1 MNNPAQDLLRSE
13 NMERPRRTEPRM
25 NRLTNSGL
33 SQSRAEE
40 REPVEVTAIRRT
52 TSERQRRDDGMKE
65 NLFPTPEPD
74 ELVAIAKDVDAD
86 DPDASELLDVIGR
99 ATSEEEQPEEP
110 TKAVVR
116 TAVNSGPFMLESLY
130 FRSFGERALLTRE
143 EEVELAKKIDA
154 GTTAIRKALRHALR
168 VLPRLKRPASMVE
181 GQRTLQMIRGLSGLS
196 ATAID
201 KAQQILIEMIEQGT
215 GQQKLP
221 IAVTRQLKE
230 GLLSLRSARLALEQ
244 AKDELVRCNLRL
256 VVDVAKHYT
265 GRGLTLLDLV
275 QEGNIGL
282 MKAAERYQYRKG
294 FKFSTYA
301 TWWIRQG
308 ITRALADQSR
318 TIRIPVHQT
327 EASHRILRV
336 TRRLGQQLGR
346 PARLE
351 EVAQVLRMRPE
362 RLHETVQAFQEPVA
376 LEKPVGD
383 GSTEFGEMIPDLQ
396 AVPPDA
402 HVHRTEMS
410 NQLERI
416 LGTLTPRE
424 QTVIRLRFGIGHDQA
439 CTLEQVGQS
448 LSVTRERI
456 RQIEA
461 KALKKL
467 KTPEIKEMFAAIQ

>member
-1 MNNPAQDLLRSE
+1 
-13 NMERPRRTEPRM
+13 
-25 NRLTNSGL
+25 
-33 SQSRAEE
+33 
-40 REPVEVTAIRRT
+40 
-52 TSERQRRDDGMKE
+52 MKE
-65 NLFPTPEPD
+65 NLFPTPEPE
-74 ELVAIAKDVDAD
+74 ELVTMAKDVDAD
-86 DPDASELLDVIGR
+86 DPEASDLLDVIGKD
-99 ATSEEEQPEEP
+99 TSEEEQPEEP
-110 TKAVVR
+110 VKVATRA
-116 TAVNSGPFMLESLY
+116 ALSGGPFMLESLY

-143 EEVELAKKIDA
+143 EEVELAKKIDS
-154 GTTAIRKALRHALR
+154 GTSTIRTALRHTLR
-168 VLPRLKRPASMVE
+168 VFPKLKRSDSMLE
-181 GQRTLQMIRGLSGLS
+181 AQHTLQMVKGLSGLS
-196 ATAID
+196 ATALD
-201 KAQQILIEMIEQGT
+201 KAEHSLTEMINQGT

-221 IAVTRQLKE
+221 VTIARQITE
-230 GLLSLRSARLALEQ
+230 GLATLRSARVVLER

-346 PARLE
+346 PARIE
-351 EVAQVLRMRPE
+351 EVADVLRMRPE

-376 LEKPVGD
+376 LEKLVGD
-383 GSTEFGEMIPDLQ
+383 GSTEFGELLPDLQ

-402 HVHRTEMS
+402 NVHLTEMAQ
-410 NQLERI
+410 QLERI
-416 LGTLTPRE
+416 LSMLTPRE
-424 QTVIRLRFGIGHDQA
+424 QTVIRLRFGIGHDQS

-467 KTPEIKEMFAAIQ
+467 KTPQIKEMFAAIQ

>member
-1 MNNPAQDLLRSE
+1 MRNQDAKGEAMENEDLRSTDGGE
-13 NMERPRRTEPRM
+13 STTTMTADVDTDDSEASDALEVIERETEPETETAEKAPATMR
-25 NRLTNSGL
+25 T
-33 SQSRAEE
+33 SQ
-40 REPVEVTAIRRT
+40 
-52 TSERQRRDDGMKE
+52 G
-65 NLFPTPEPD
+65 
-74 ELVAIAKDVDAD
+74 
-86 DPDASELLDVIGR
+86 AS
-99 ATSEEEQPEEP
+99 
-110 TKAVVR
+110 
-116 TAVNSGPFMLESLY
+116 PFLLESLY

-143 EEVELAKKIDA
+143 EEIALAKRVDE
-154 GTTAIRKALRHALR
+154 GTRRIRIALRHTLKVLARSKRTPVLEESMSALQLAR
-168 VLPRLKRPASMVE
+168 
-181 GQRTLQMIRGLSGLS
+181 QLSGFS
-196 ATAID
+196 ATALD
-201 KAQQILIEMIEQGT
+201 KA
-215 GQQKLP
+215 
-221 IAVTRQLKE
+221 
-230 GLLSLRSARLALEQ
+230 EQ
-244 AKDELVRCNLRL
+244 ALTTILKPASREMKPAPTTAKQIKALLDEIRAARVVLEKGKDELVRCNLRL

-327 EASHRILRV
+327 EASSRILRV
-336 TRRLGQQLGR
+336 TRRLAQQLGR

-351 EVAQVLRMRPE
+351 EIADVLRMRPE

-376 LEKPVGD
+376 LERPIGD
-383 GSTEFGEMIPDLQ
+383 GDTEFGEMIPDQQ
-396 AVPPDA
+396 AAPPDA
-402 HVHRTEMS
+402 HVHRTEMAQ
-410 NQLERI
+410 QLDRI

-424 QTVIRLRFGIGHDQA
+424 QTVIRLRFGIGYDEP

-467 KTPEIKEMFAAIQ
+467 KTPQIKEMFAAIK

>member
-1 MNNPAQDLLRSE
+1 M
-13 NMERPRRTEPRM
+13 
-25 NRLTNSGL
+25 
-33 SQSRAEE
+33 
-40 REPVEVTAIRRT
+40 REH
-52 TSERQRRDDGMKE
+52 
-65 NLFPTPEPD
+65 LFPTPEPE
-74 ELVAIAKDVDAD
+74 ELVAMTKDVDAD
-86 DPDASELLDVIGR
+86 DPEASDLLDVIGR
-99 ATSEEEQPEEP
+99 DTSEEDQPEEP
-110 TKAVVR
+110 TKAVTR
-116 TAVNSGPFMLESLY
+116 AAVSGGPFMLESLY

-143 EEVELAKKIDA
+143 EEVELAKKIDH
-154 GTTAIRKALRHALR
+154 GTSTIRKALRRAIQA
-168 VLPRLKRPASMVE
+168 VPKLKRPDSVIEAL
-181 GQRTLQMIRGLSGLS
+181 QTLQMTRGLSGLS

-201 KAQQILIEMIEQGT
+201 KAELSLAELIEGSA

-221 IAVTRQLKE
+221 VAIAKQLKE
-230 GLLSLRSARLALEQ
+230 ELATLRSARVVLER

-256 VVDVAKHYT
+256 VVDIAKHYT

-308 ITRALADQSR
+308 ITRAMADQSR

-346 PARLE
+346 PARIE
-351 EVAQVLRMRPE
+351 EVAEVLRMRPE

-383 GSTEFGEMIPDLQ
+383 GSTEFGELLPDLQ

-402 HVHRTEMS
+402 NVHVTEMAQ
-410 NQLERI
+410 QLERI

>member
-1 MNNPAQDLLRSE
+1 
-13 NMERPRRTEPRM
+13 
-25 NRLTNSGL
+25 
-33 SQSRAEE
+33 
-40 REPVEVTAIRRT
+40 
-52 TSERQRRDDGMKE
+52 MKK
-65 NLFPTPEPD
+65 NLFPTPEPE
-74 ELVAIAKDVDAD
+74 ELVTMTKDVDAD
-86 DPDASELLDVIGR
+86 DPEASDLLDVIGKD
-99 ATSEEEQPEEP
+99 TSEEKPSEEP
-110 TKAVVR
+110 VKPTTRAAVS
-116 TAVNSGPFMLESLY
+116 SGPFMLESLY

-143 EEVELAKKIDA
+143 EEVELAKKIDS
-154 GTTAIRKALRHALR
+154 GTSTIRKTLRQTLR
-168 VLPRLKRPASMVE
+168 VFPKLTRTASMLE
-181 GQRTLQMIRGLSGLS
+181 AQHTLQMVKGLSGLS
-196 ATAID
+196 ASAID
-201 KAQQILIEMIEQGT
+201 KAEQRLAEMIGQET
-215 GQQKLP
+215 GKQKLP
-221 IAVTRQLKE
+221 VTIAKQLKE
-230 GLLSLRSARLALEQ
+230 GLATLRSARVLLEQ

-346 PARLE
+346 PARIE
-351 EVAQVLRMRPE
+351 EVADVLRMRPE

-376 LEKPVGD
+376 LEKLVGD
-383 GSTEFGEMIPDLQ
+383 GSTELGELLPDLQ
-396 AVPPDA
+396 AIPPDA
-402 HVHRTEMS
+402 NVHQTEMAQ
-410 NQLERI
+410 QLERI
-416 LGTLTPRE
+416 LDTLTPRE
-424 QTVIRLRFGIGHDQA
+424 QTVIRLRFGIGHDQS

-467 KTPEIKEMFAAIQ
+467 KTPQIKEMFAAIQ

>member
-1 MNNPAQDLLRSE
+1 MKDDLFPVDESETKPSMMKDMDADRPEDSDLLD
-13 NMERPRRTEPRM
+13 MI
-25 NRLTNSGL
+25 G
-33 SQSRAEE
+33 
-40 REPVEVTAIRRT
+40 
-52 TSERQRRDDGMKE
+52 
-65 NLFPTPEPD
+65 
-74 ELVAIAKDVDAD
+74 KD
-86 DPDASELLDVIGR
+86 S
-99 ATSEEEQPEEP
+99 SEEVQLEE
-110 TKAVVR
+110 TVR
-116 TAVNSGPFMLESLY
+116 VKKQAAASGPFLLESLY
-130 FRSFGERALLTRE
+130 FRSFGERPLLTRE
-143 EEVELAKKIDA
+143 EETELAKRIDQGSRLVRSAVHQLLKVLSKI
-154 GTTAIRKALRHALR
+154 
-168 VLPRLKRPASMVE
+168 KRSEVVAES
-181 GQRTLQMIRGLSGLS
+181 QRTLQEIRRLSGLS
-196 ATAID
+196 ASVLD
-201 KAQQILIEMIEQGT
+201 KVETSVSGVLISGVGT
-215 GQQKLP
+215 GKSAGRLSK
-221 IAVTRQLKE
+221 QLKE
-230 GLLSLRSARLALEQ
+230 HLAAIRDARKILES

-265 GRGLTLLDLV
+265 RRGLTLLDLV

-308 ITRALADQSR
+308 ITRALADQAR

-351 EVAQVLRMRPE
+351 EIASVLRMRPE

-376 LEKPVGD
+376 LEHPVGD
-383 GSTEFGEMIPDLQ
+383 GSTEFGELLPDLQ

-402 HVHRTEMS
+402 HVHRTEMA
-410 NQLERI
+410 NQLDRI
-416 LGTLTPRE
+416 LSTLTPRE
-424 QTVIRLRFGIGHDQA
+424 QTVIRLRFGIGHDQPS
-439 CTLEQVGQS
+439 TLEQVGQN

-467 KTPEIKEMFAAIQ
+467 KTPAIKEMFAAIQ

>member
-1 MNNPAQDLLRSE
+1 
-13 NMERPRRTEPRM
+13 
-25 NRLTNSGL
+25 
-33 SQSRAEE
+33 
-40 REPVEVTAIRRT
+40 
-52 TSERQRRDDGMKE
+52 MKK
-65 NLFPTPEPD
+65 NLFPTPEPE
-74 ELVAIAKDVDAD
+74 ELVTMTKDVDAD
-86 DPDASELLDVIGR
+86 DPEASDLLDVIGKD
-99 ATSEEEQPEEP
+99 TSEEEPSEEP
-110 TKAVVR
+110 VKPATRAAV
-116 TAVNSGPFMLESLY
+116 SGGPFMLESLY

-143 EEVELAKKIDA
+143 EEVELAKKIDS
-154 GTTAIRKALRHALR
+154 GTSTIRKTLRQTLR
-168 VLPRLKRPASMVE
+168 IFPKLTKTASVLEA
-181 GQRTLQMIRGLSGLS
+181 QHTLQMVKGLSGLS
-196 ATAID
+196 ASAID
-201 KAQQILIEMIEQGT
+201 KAEQRLADMISQET
-215 GQQKLP
+215 GKQKLP
-221 IAVTRQLKE
+221 VTIAKQLKE
-230 GLLSLRSARLALEQ
+230 GLATLRSARVLLEQ

-346 PARLE
+346 PARIE
-351 EVAQVLRMRPE
+351 EVADVLRMRPE

-376 LEKPVGD
+376 LEKLVGD
-383 GSTEFGEMIPDLQ
+383 GSTELGELLPDLQ

-402 HVHRTEMS
+402 NVHQTEMAQ
-410 NQLERI
+410 QLERI
-416 LGTLTPRE
+416 LDTLTPRE
-424 QTVIRLRFGIGHDQA
+424 QTVIRLRFGIGHDQS

-467 KTPEIKEMFAAIQ
+467 KTPQIKEMFAAIQ

>member
-1 MNNPAQDLLRSE
+1 MEQKNRNPVSVTTMRSNTQD
-13 NMERPRRTEPRM
+13 N
-25 NRLTNSGL
+25 
-33 SQSRAEE
+33 
-40 REPVEVTAIRRT
+40 
-52 TSERQRRDDGMKE
+52 QRRDNEMKE
-65 NLFPTPEPD
+65 NLFPPPETE
-74 ELVAIAKDVDAD
+74 ELITIAKDVDAD
-86 DPDASELLDVIGR
+86 DPAASDLLDVIGR
-99 ATSEEEQPEEP
+99 DTSGEEEPEVP
-110 TKAVVR
+110 TKTATRAAVS
-116 TAVNSGPFMLESLY
+116 SGPFMLESLY

-143 EEVELAKKIDA
+143 EEVELAKKIDC
-154 GTTAIRKALRHALR
+154 GTSAIRKALRQALR
-168 VLPRLKRPASMVE
+168 AFPRFKHSDSVLEAH
-181 GQRTLQMIRGLSGLS
+181 RTLQTVRGLSGLS
-196 ATAID
+196 AVAID
-201 KAQQILIEMIEQGT
+201 KAEQCLAEMITEGT
-215 GQQKLP
+215 GQEKLP
-221 IAVTRQLKE
+221 VAIASEFKE
-230 GLLSLRSARLALEQ
+230 ALAILRSARIELER

-256 VVDVAKHYT
+256 VVDIAKHYT

-282 MKAAERYQYRKG
+282 MKGAERYEYRKG

-351 EVAQVLRMRPE
+351 EVAEILRMRPE

-376 LEKPVGD
+376 LEKLVGD
-383 GSTEFGEMIPDLQ
+383 GNTEFGELLPDLQ

-402 HVHRTEMS
+402 NVHRMEMS
-410 NQLERI
+410 DQLERI
-416 LGTLTPRE
+416 LGRLTPRE

>member
-1 MNNPAQDLLRSE
+1 
-13 NMERPRRTEPRM
+13 
-25 NRLTNSGL
+25 
-33 SQSRAEE
+33 
-40 REPVEVTAIRRT
+40 
-52 TSERQRRDDGMKE
+52 MKK
-65 NLFPTPEPD
+65 NLFPTPEPE
-74 ELVAIAKDVDAD
+74 ELVTMAKDVDAD
-86 DPDASELLDVIGR
+86 DPEASDLLDVIGKD
-99 ATSEEEQPEEP
+99 TSEEEQPDEP
-110 TKAVVR
+110 VKTATRAAV
-116 TAVNSGPFMLESLY
+116 SGGPFMLESLY

-143 EEVELAKKIDA
+143 EEVELAKKIDS
-154 GTTAIRKALRHALR
+154 GTSTIRKTLRQTLR
-168 VLPRLKRPASMVE
+168 VFPKLTRTASVLE
-181 GQRTLQMIRGLSGLS
+181 AQHTLQMVKELSGLS
-196 ATAID
+196 ASAID
-201 KAQQILIEMIEQGT
+201 KAEQRIADMISQET

-221 IAVTRQLKE
+221 VTIAKQLKE
-230 GLLSLRSARLALEQ
+230 GLATLRSARILLEQ

-346 PARLE
+346 PARIE
-351 EVAQVLRMRPE
+351 EVADVLRMRPE

-376 LEKPVGD
+376 LEKLVGD
-383 GSTEFGEMIPDLQ
+383 GSTEFGELLPDLQ

-402 HVHRTEMS
+402 NVHQTEMAQ
-410 NQLERI
+410 QLERI
-416 LGTLTPRE
+416 LDTLTPRE
-424 QTVIRLRFGIGHDQA
+424 QTVIRLRFGIGHDQS

-467 KTPEIKEMFAAIQ
+467 KTPQIKEMFAAIQ

>member
-1 MNNPAQDLLRSE
+1 MKNDLF
-13 NMERPRRTEPRM
+13 T
-25 NRLTNSGL
+25 
-33 SQSRAEE
+33 
-40 REPVEVTAIRRT
+40 
-52 TSERQRRDDGMKE
+52 DGG
-65 NLFPTPEPD
+65 PELKSP
-74 ELVAIAKDVDAD
+74 EMKDVDAD
-86 DPDASELLDVIGR
+86 HSEDSDLLDMIGR
-99 ATSEEEQPEEP
+99 DSVDQDLSKESPKSSKRQIE
-110 TKAVVR
+110 
-116 TAVNSGPFMLESLY
+116 SSSPFLLESLY
-130 FRSFGERALLTRE
+130 FQSFGERPLLTRE
-143 EEVELAKKIDA
+143 EETALAKRIDQ
-154 GTTAIRKALRHALR
+154 GSSAIRATLLHAHRMLSR
-168 VLPRLKRPASMVE
+168 VKRSDAVLE
-181 GQRTLQMIRGLSGLS
+181 TQQTLQTVRRLSGLS
-196 ATAID
+196 ATALD
-201 KAQQILIEMIEQGT
+201 KAERSLSGLMKGD
-215 GQQKLP
+215 GGPKVP
-221 IAVTRQLKE
+221 VTVVKALKTHLATVRQ
-230 GLLSLRSARLALEQ
+230 ARMVLER

-265 GRGLTLLDLV
+265 RRGLTLLDLV

-346 PARLE
+346 PAKLE
-351 EVAQVLRMRPE
+351 EIASVLRMRPE

-376 LEKPVGD
+376 LEHPVGD
-383 GSTEFGEMIPDLQ
+383 GGTEFGELLPDLQ

-402 HVHRTEMS
+402 HVHRTEMTQ
-410 NQLERI
+410 QLDRI
-416 LGTLTPRE
+416 LENLTPRE
-424 QTVIRLRFGIGHDQA
+424 QTVIRLRFGIGYDQPS
-439 CTLEQVGQS
+439 TLEQVGQN

-467 KTPEIKEMFAAIQ
+467 KTPAIKEMFAAIQ

>member
-1 MNNPAQDLLRSE
+1 MKNDMFSADGPEKKSSEMKETDADHSEDSDLLDMIGRDS
-13 NMERPRRTEPRM
+13 TEDEQP
-25 NRLTNSGL
+25 
-33 SQSRAEE
+33 QEVA
-40 REPVEVTAIRRT
+40 EPVK
-52 TSERQRRDDGMKE
+52 RQA
-65 NLFPTPEPD
+65 
-74 ELVAIAKDVDAD
+74 VAD
-86 DPDASELLDVIGR
+86 
-99 ATSEEEQPEEP
+99 
-110 TKAVVR
+110 
-116 TAVNSGPFMLESLY
+116 GPFVLESLY

-143 EEVELAKKIDA
+143 EETALAKRIDQ
-154 GTTAIRKALRHALR
+154 GSSTIRTTLRHAHRLLSR
-168 VLPRLKRPASMVE
+168 VKRSEAAIE
-181 GQRTLQMIRGLSGLS
+181 AQHTLQTVRRLSGLS
-196 ATAID
+196 ATALDTVEESLTGLIKIGSGPQKFPAAVVKELKSALAAIRD
-201 KAQQILIEMIEQGT
+201 ARVILEE
-215 GQQKLP
+215 
-221 IAVTRQLKE
+221 
-230 GLLSLRSARLALEQ
+230 

-265 GRGLTLLDLV
+265 RRGLTLLDLV

-346 PARLE
+346 PAKLE
-351 EVAQVLRMRPE
+351 EIANVLRMRPD

-376 LEKPVGD
+376 LEHPVGD
-383 GSTEFGEMIPDLQ
+383 GGTEFGELLPDLQ

-402 HVHRTEMS
+402 HVHRTEMT
-410 NQLERI
+410 NQIDRI
-416 LGTLTPRE
+416 LETLTPRE

-439 CTLEQVGQS
+439 CTLEQVGQN

-467 KTPEIKEMFAAIQ
+467 KTPAIKEMFAAIQ

>member
-1 MNNPAQDLLRSE
+1 
-13 NMERPRRTEPRM
+13 
-25 NRLTNSGL
+25 
-33 SQSRAEE
+33 
-40 REPVEVTAIRRT
+40 
-52 TSERQRRDDGMKE
+52 MKK
-65 NLFPTPEPD
+65 NLFPTPEPE
-74 ELVAIAKDVDAD
+74 ELVTMTKDVDAD
-86 DPDASELLDVIGR
+86 DPEASDLLDVIGKD
-99 ATSEEEQPEEP
+99 TSEEEPSEEP
-110 TKAVVR
+110 VKPTTRAAVS
-116 TAVNSGPFMLESLY
+116 SGPFMLESLY

-143 EEVELAKKIDA
+143 EEVELAKKIDS
-154 GTTAIRKALRHALR
+154 GTSTIRKTLRQTLR
-168 VLPRLKRPASMVE
+168 VFPKLTRTASMLE
-181 GQRTLQMIRGLSGLS
+181 AQHTLQMVKGLSGLS
-196 ATAID
+196 ASAID
-201 KAQQILIEMIEQGT
+201 KAEQRLAEMIGQET
-215 GQQKLP
+215 GKQKLP
-221 IAVTRQLKE
+221 VTIAKQLKE
-230 GLLSLRSARLALEQ
+230 GLATLRSARVLLEQ

-346 PARLE
+346 PARIE
-351 EVAQVLRMRPE
+351 EVADVLRMRPE

-376 LEKPVGD
+376 LEKLVGD
-383 GSTEFGEMIPDLQ
+383 GSTELGELLPDLQ
-396 AVPPDA
+396 AIPPDA
-402 HVHRTEMS
+402 NVHQTEMAQ
-410 NQLERI
+410 QLERI
-416 LGTLTPRE
+416 LDTLTPRE
-424 QTVIRLRFGIGHDQA
+424 QTVIRLRFGIGHDQS

-467 KTPEIKEMFAAIQ
+467 KTPQIKEMFAAIQ